1 MTLRLGLLAASRITE
16 DAVVRPAREIDD
28 VEIVALAARQS
39 DRAQQFADRWGV
51 GRACG
56 YEDLIT
62 ADDIDAVY
70 IATPAALHRPW
81 TLAALKAG
89 KHVLVEKPLAANGA
103 DARLMGEAA
112 AGSDRV
118 VMEAFHCFYHPL
130 FGQMRQVL
138 EGLGP
143 VERVEASFEVAAVN
157 IPPTDIRYDLTLGG
171 GSVMDIGI
179 YPLAWVRWV
188 FGERPRVVAA
198 EAHCPVA
205 GIDGDMAIDL
215 AGPSGAQASVMSSM
229 VAPGRDWVSSLTVR
243 CDGGIMQVKNP
254 LAPQHGAEL
263 VVETPGARVEHPVSR
278 HTTYF
283 HQLRAFRD
291 AVLNGEPFPTTAV
304 AGAELMELVDDCYRA
319 AGLDPRPS
327 WVGWSRPLTPR

>member
-28 VEIVALAARQS
+28 VEIVALAARQA
-39 DRAQQFADRWGV
+39 DRAQQFAERWGV

-89 KHVLVEKPLAANGA
+89 KHVLVEKPLAANAA
-103 DARLMGEAA
+103 DARVMVEAA

-130 FGQMRQVL
+130 FAQMRQVL
-138 EGLGP
+138 DGLGP
-143 VERVEASFEVAAVN
+143 VDRIEASFEVAAVN
-157 IPPTDIRYDLTLGG
+157 IPPTDIRYDLSLGG
-171 GSVMDIGI
+171 GSVMDIGV

-198 EAHCPVA
+198 EAKCAVPQ
-205 GIDGDMAIDL
+205 IDGIMAIDL
-215 AGPSGAQASVMSSM
+215 TGPGDAQASVVSSM

-243 CDGGIMQVKNP
+243 CAGGIMQVRNP

-278 HTTYF
+278 DATYL

-291 AVLNGEPFPTTAV
+291 AVIDGQPIPTTLTSGV
-304 AGAELMELVDDCYRA
+304 ELMELVDDCYRA
-319 AGLDPRPS
+319 AGLEPRPS
-327 WVGWSRPLTPR
+327 WVG

>member
-16 DAVVRPAREIDD
+16 DAVVKPAREIDD
-28 VEIVALAARQS
+28 VEIVALAARQA
-39 DRAQQFADRWGV
+39 DRAQQFAERWGV

-62 ADDIDAVY
+62 ADDVDAVY

-89 KHVLVEKPLAANGA
+89 KHVLVEKPLAANAA
-103 DARLMGEAA
+103 DARVMADAA
-112 AGSDRV
+112 AESDRV

-130 FGQMRQVL
+130 FTQMRQVL
-138 EGLGP
+138 DGLGP
-143 VERVEASFEVAAVN
+143 VERVEATFEVAAVN
-157 IPPTDIRYDLTLGG
+157 IPPSDIRYDLSLGG
-171 GSVMDIGI
+171 GSVMDIGV

-188 FGERPRVVAA
+188 FGELPRVVAA
-198 EAHCPVA
+198 EAHCPVP
-205 GIDGDMAIDL
+205 GIDGEMAIDL
-215 AGPSGAQASVMSSM
+215 AGPGEARASVASSM

-243 CDGGIMQVKNP
+243 CAGGIMHVKNP
-254 LAPQHGAEL
+254 LAPQHGSEL

-278 HTTYF
+278 DATYL
-283 HQLRAFRD
+283 HQLRAFRN
-291 AVLNGEPFPTTAV
+291 AVVDGQPFPTTLTSGV
-304 AGAELMELVDDCYRA
+304 ELMELVDDCYRA

-327 WVGWSRPLTPR
+327 WVG